1 MEGLMDEETL
11 DKFINDSKN
20 IKTKDDM
27 IRLNDEIKR
36 TNYSIKNIIKQILM
50 KDKTKETEL
59 KKLLNDEI
67 DNDFVL
73 IGLINE
79 LRK

>member
-1 MEGLMDEETL
+1 
-11 DKFINDSKN
+11 
-20 IKTKDDM
+20 
-27 IRLNDEIKR
+27 
-36 TNYSIKNIIKQILM
+36 M

>member
-1 MEGLMDEETL
+1 MWKVM
-11 DKFINDSKN
+11 KIINSFK
-20 IKTKDDM
+20 
-27 IRLNDEIKR
+27 RRNDEIKR

-59 KKLLNDEI
+59 KKLLDDEI

>member
-1 MEGLMDEETL
+1 
-11 DKFINDSKN
+11 
-20 IKTKDDM
+20 
-27 IRLNDEIKR
+27 
-36 TNYSIKNIIKQILM
+36 M
-50 KDKTKETEL
+50 KDKTKEIEL